1 MNSPIKISTAIFVL
15 WISTRASSRPQD
27 EGDVSMPEKDGLSS
41 PLVHVH
47 HESQYSSMTR
57 DALRWIWIDETSLE
71 LTWSSKFS
79 LSLNDAVKGYGLS
92 LTHPQ
97 HFEPFSTTT
106 IYSSNN
112 LQHQFGGLKSNVT
125 YGGKLEAL
133 VGPHYWPYNLLNFT
147 FSSAVLVPG
156 VGLGQ
161 RGAAER
167 PTSNTADLGK
177 VAVGV
182 TLRWSHSPF
191 TTGALTS
198 SEWDAGGGRPEGLKP
213 DGYLLQIWDHKHLML
228 KLTTSVS
235 GKHDGCIA
243 NVGGLSLD
251 TAYKAT
257 LQGLHADGRV
267 GTALS
272 FSLDAGAFYV
282 AGGGMTTDGV
292 SECYSG
298 LQVKCPTSDRCV
310 SPYWICDGAPD
321 CPNGEDEIGCDKSP
335 CDGFRCWDNVCIPS
349 AWRCDGHRDC
359 KDGDDE
365 YSCSGCNEG
374 EIACSTVGFCFYP
387 NATCDGIPD
396 CPDGWDESLAVCGG
410 KECSPGEL
418 PCWDNDHCVEHSRLC
433 DGTPDCPT
441 SEDEDRSFCIA
452 FKSMQETTTL
462 AVDLQ
467 ASLCDQK
474 PYMKETNCS
483 LDDYQCESGEC
494 IPKMYFC
501 NGHSDCQTG
510 DDEEPNAC
518 SFYNKIPPGMGQLP
532 QNITDSGGSK
542 IKDCGENMVE
552 CPSGKCVLKNKK
564 CSLAELCNDSLNK
577 DECEH
582 GTSLNLS
589 NDIEDNIT
597 ESSAE
602 DEEYMK
608 QNISDK
614 PNNLT
619 NEVKVLGNMTNF
631 SNVEHNLTSP
641 PVLKDLDLGSLEEDT
656 QTHYQTPSQEVVHTQ
671 ETISSSDIDFNFKVI
686 VEDSSESSEGENLD
700 TGFKENNKSSADS
713 IELSNW
719 IRDDQNLSTNSSD
732 SQELFAEEIVPNAT
746 LKISISDSD
755 IFANFNA
762 SLEEN
767 EIDERVKNATKILKL
782 DSDEERDDTD
792 LHLETLYDSM
802 KDSDGSDED
811 LERDNLEDNEPVG
824 QIKANSSDEDSII
837 SIPHSEINMTT
848 ILPLNA
854 TLDSD
859 LIIQDDSES
868 QTAGSQFTDIDTTT
882 LAFATEEMTS
892 LYTTDSNLLLNSFT
906 SDKKDEDMLQ
916 KATETVND
924 NIHPSP
930 GPTNRDTTISSH
942 LLKTELDHSEH
953 TAASQDEAQYQS
965 TTELAIMDL
974 EDSTTN
980 ADVTIPVSTEPDN
993 WKDMAAGQK
1002 NLTILIAVHSV
1013 GNESK
1018 IPQYI
1023 IHGLDGSTYE
1033 YEVVGV
1039 NEDDSFNRTE
1049 TNNEG
1054 NNRQMVHEYSGGIHE
1069 LSYLHDKISSGT
1081 KLTCEIPLLIL
1092 VIFGVIQNI

>member
-1 MNSPIKISTAIFVL
+1 MNSPIKIPSVIIIFFLWMSTQ
-15 WISTRASSRPQD
+15 ASSRAQGQD
-27 EGDVSMPEKDGLSS
+27 DVRPVPENEGSS
-41 PLVHVH
+41 SSSSSSAHNH
-47 HESQYSSMTR
+47 QASQYSSMIR
-57 DALRWIWIDETSLE
+57 DPLRWIWIDETSLE

-92 LTHPQ
+92 LTRLQ
-97 HFEPFSTTT
+97 HFDPFATTT
-106 IYSSNN
+106 IYSSTN

-133 VGPHYWPYNLLNFT
+133 VGPHYWPYNLINFT

-161 RGAAER
+161 RGVAHR

-228 KLTTSVS
+228 KVTTSVS

-267 GTALS
+267 GTTLS
-272 FSLDAGAFYV
+272 FSLDAGGFYV
-282 AGGGMTTDGV
+282 GGGGLTTDGV

-298 LQVKCPTSDRCV
+298 LQVKCPTSERCV

-365 YSCSGCNEG
+365 YACSSCNEG

-396 CPDGWDESLAVCGG
+396 CPDGWDESLAVCGR

-483 LDDYQCESGEC
+483 LEDYQCESGEC
-494 IPKMYFC
+494 IPKMYLC

-518 SFYNKIPPGMGQLP
+518 SFYNNSPHGTTQYPHNVADADRNEMAVC
-532 QNITDSGGSK
+532 GG
-542 IKDCGENMVE
+542 NTVQ
-552 CPSGKCVLKNKK
+552 CPSGYCVLKNEK
-564 CSLAELCNDSLNK
+564 CSLEELCSDSYR
-577 DECEH
+577 DGDC
-582 GTSLNLS
+582 GFSTSMNS
-589 NDIEDNIT
+589 TSKVE
-597 ESSAE
+597 ESSSE
-602 DEEYMK
+602 DEGNRE
-608 QNISDK
+608 QNISYEHE
-614 PNNLT
+614 NLT
-619 NEVKVLGNMTNF
+619 TESKILFNGTNII
-631 SNVEHNLTSP
+631 NVEHNLTSP
-641 PVLKDLDLGSLEEDT
+641 PVLKDLDLGSIEEDT
-656 QTHYQTPSQEVVHTQ
+656 DTLYQGPTQGILNNQEATL
-671 ETISSSDIDFNFKVI
+671 SSSVDFI
-686 VEDSSESSEGENLD
+686 ADSSESSEGETMN
-700 TGFKENNKSSADS
+700 TAFKENNESSDDS
-713 IELSNW
+713 FDLSNW
-719 IRDDQNLSTNSSD
+719 INNMQNISSNTPD
-732 SQELFAEEIVPNAT
+732 SREVFGGNIVFNTTSEIPIT
-746 LKISISDSD
+746 DSD

-762 SLEEN
+762 SMIEN
-767 EIDERVKNATKILKL
+767 EIYDIIKNTTKILKL
-782 DSDEERDDTD
+782 DSDEEGDVTD
-792 LHLETLYDSM
+792 SHLDILLDSSE
-802 KDSDGSDED
+802 DNDGTEADF
-811 LERDNLEDNEPVG
+811 ERD
-824 QIKANSSDEDSII
+824 QIVATETFDENQFNSSENGRS
-837 SIPHSEINMTT
+837 SNVPNLPVNIPV
-848 ILPLNA
+848 ILPTNETFDGELA
-854 TLDSD
+854 L
-859 LIIQDDSES
+859 SEGS
-868 QTAGSQFTDIDTTT
+868 EDQTASSQVTGITTST
-882 LAFATEEMTS
+882 LASTTEDVS
-892 LYTTDSNLLLNSFT
+892 YYTTDSSFDRIVPDT
-906 SDKKDEDMLQ
+906 NDDTLQ
-916 KATETVND
+916 KATEIIDD
-924 NIHPSP
+924 NGYTSPDPDDYYQTPMSSQHPH
-930 GPTNRDTTISSH
+930 TNMDNSDDGTSRD
-942 LLKTELDHSEH
+942 EVE
-953 TAASQDEAQYQS
+953 YRS
-965 TTELAIMDL
+965 TTELAMISSAD
-974 EDSTTN
+974 TTAN
-980 ADVTIPVSTEPDN
+980 GELGITVTSEPDN
-993 WKDMAAGQK
+993 WKDATLGQK
-1002 NLTILIAVHSV
+1002 NLTILIAVHSI

-1018 IPQYI
+1018 IPQYV

-1033 YEVVGV
+1033 YEVVGI
-1039 NEDDSFNRTE
+1039 NEDDSVNRSDTNTE
-1049 TNNEG
+1049 E

-1081 KLTCEIPLLIL
+1081 KLSCGIPLLIL
-1092 VIFGVIQNI
+1092 LILGIIQNV